1 MIIIPKE
8 DNNMHATRKVT
19 NDILYIGAD
28 DRRLQLFENMFPI
41 PDGVSYNAYLITD
54 EKTALIDTADAS
66 VRDQFME
73 NLAFGLNGRKLDY
86 FIINHMEPDHCALI
100 AEIAFR
106 YPDVTL
112 VANTKIF
119 TMIDQFFGLQLPAE
133 RKLVVKEGDTLSLG
147 KHQLSFVFAP
157 MVHWPEVMMTYDA
170 TDKVL
175 FCADAFGTFGTVNG
189 NIFNDEIDYKDGYF
203 VSEARRY
210 YTNIVGK
217 YGMQVQAALKKASTV
232 DIAML
237 APLHGPIW
245 RTDLG
250 FIIDLYTH
258 WATYTAEDKAVAV
271 FYSSIYGN
279 TKSAVAAL
287 AMALGDRG
295 VKNVKIY
302 DVSKTDI
309 SYMIAEAFRVSTIVL
324 AATTYNNGIFPKM
337 HYLLD
342 DMKALCVQNKKVAII
357 ENGSWAPQ
365 SGKLMQGIVSEMK
378 NMELIGDKV
387 TIKSSLADAT
397 SLYALADA
405 IAETVKG

>member
-1 MIIIPKE
+1 
-8 DNNMHATRKVT
+8 
-19 NDILYIGAD
+19 
-28 DRRLQLFENMFPI
+28 
-41 PDGVSYNAYLITD
+41 
-54 EKTALIDTADAS
+54 
-66 VRDQFME
+66 
-73 NLAFGLNGRKLDY
+73 
-86 FIINHMEPDHCALI
+86 
-100 AEIAFR
+100 
-106 YPDVTL
+106 
-112 VANTKIF
+112 
-119 TMIDQFFGLQLPAE
+119 
-133 RKLVVKEGDTLSLG
+133 
-147 KHQLSFVFAP
+147 
-157 MVHWPEVMMTYDA
+157 
-170 TDKVL
+170 
-175 FCADAFGTFGTVNG
+175 
-189 NIFNDEIDYKDGYF
+189 
-203 VSEARRY
+203 
-210 YTNIVGK
+210 
-217 YGMQVQAALKKASTV
+217 MQVQAALKKASTV

-250 FIIDLYTH
+250 FIIDLYTK

-271 FYSSIYGN
+271 FYSSVYGN

-357 ENGSWAPQ
+357 ENGTWAPQ

-387 TIKSSLADAT
+387 TIKSSLSDAT

>member
-1 MIIIPKE
+1 
-8 DNNMHATRKVT
+8 MHATRKVT
-19 NDILYIGAD
+19 DDILYIGAD

-41 PDGVSYNAYLITD
+41 PDGVSYNSYLITD
-54 EKTALIDTADAS
+54 EKTALLDTADAT
-66 VRDQFME
+66 VRDHFME
-73 NLAFGLNGRKLDY
+73 NLAFGLNGRPLDY

-100 AEIAFR
+100 AEIVYR
-106 YPDVTL
+106 HPEVTL
-112 VANTKIF
+112 VSNAKVF
-119 TMIDQFFGLQLPAE
+119 AMIDQFFHLSLAADK
-133 RKLVVKEGDTLSLG
+133 KLVVKEGDSLSLG
-147 KHQLSFVFAP
+147 KHELTFVFAP
-157 MVHWPEVMMTYDA
+157 MVHWPEVMMTYDK

-175 FCADAFGTFGTVNG
+175 FSADAFGTFGTLNG
-189 NIFNDEIDYKDGYF
+189 NIFNDEIDYKDSYF

-217 YGMQVQAALKKASTV
+217 YGMQVQAALKKAGTV

-237 APLHGPIW
+237 APLHGPVW

-250 FIIDLYTH
+250 FIIDLHVH
-258 WATYTAEDKAVAV
+258 WATYTAEDKAVAI
-271 FYSSIYGN
+271 FYSSVYGN
-279 TKSAVAAL
+279 TKSAVASL
-287 AMALGDRG
+287 AMALADRG
-295 VKNVKIY
+295 VKGIKVY

-309 SYMIAEAFRVSTIVL
+309 SYMIAEMFRVSTIVL

-342 DMKALCVQNKKVAII
+342 DMKALTVQNKKVAVI

-365 SGKLMQGIVSEMK
+365 SGKLMQGMIAEMK

-387 TIKSSLADAT
+387 TIRSSLADPA

-405 IAETVKG
+405 IAETVKA